1 MTTTKRYLDLL
12 LSAIGLMLVG
22 PVVVVI
28 LLLVYAQDRHSPI
41 YAAVRVGR
49 YGKPFRMYKVRS
61 MVVNAERLGGSSSG
75 SNDPRITRLGRIVR
89 KYKLDEFPQLWHVL
103 VGDMSLVGPRP
114 NTVEAVGLYTPV
126 ERQLLDARPGLTDLS
141 SIVFSDEGEILR
153 DHDDPDLAYNQL
165 IRPGKSMLCL
175 FYIKHW
181 SLWLDIR
188 LCFVTLIAILSRERA
203 LARIQKILSD
213 LGAST
218 ELRQIAS
225 RAAPLVPMAPP
236 GADRIVTLPAATLP
250 IRE

>member
-1 MTTTKRYLDLL
+1 MMATKRYLDLL
-12 LSAIGLMLVG
+12 GSAIGLVLVG
-22 PVVVVI
+22 PFLVVI
-28 LLLVYAQDRHSPI
+28 LLVVYAQDRHSPI

-49 YGKPFRMYKVRS
+49 YGKPFRMHKVRS
-61 MVVNAERLGGSSSG
+61 MVVNAEKLGGSSSG

-114 NTVEAVGLYTPV
+114 NTVEDVKLYTPV
-126 ERQLLDARPGLTDLS
+126 ERQLLDVRPGLTDLS

-153 DHDDPDLAYNQL
+153 DCDDPDLAYNQL
-165 IRPGKSMLCL
+165 IRPGKSMLGL
-175 FYIKHW
+175 FYTEHC

-188 LCFVTLIAILSRERA
+188 LCFVTAIAILSREWA

-213 LGAST
+213 LGAPK

-225 RAAPLVPMAPP
+225 RAAPLVPMPPP
-236 GADRIVTLPAATLP
+236 GADRIVTLPYSRTS
-250 IRE
+250 